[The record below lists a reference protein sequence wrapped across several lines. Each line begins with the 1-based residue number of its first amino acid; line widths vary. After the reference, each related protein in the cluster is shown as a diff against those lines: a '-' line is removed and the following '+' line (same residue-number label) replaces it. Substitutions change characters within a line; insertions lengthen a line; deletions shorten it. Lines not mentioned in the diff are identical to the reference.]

1 MVENW
6 EILFYQKGWWGT
18 SLYGGHILPP
28 PDCNRL
34 GLTNLP
40 ENDEDQSSPQ
50 VPINSSGPA
59 HNIAIKTTKHFQFFA
74 KQFLN
79 GIFQFCFSVI

>member
-1 MVENW
+1 MIMVENW

-40 ENDEDQSSPQ
+40 ENDEDQSSPNVAIHSAALCTISLQ
-50 VPINSSGPA
+50 RKQ
-59 HNIAIKTTKHFQFFA
+59 NISN
-74 KQFLN
+74 FLPN
-79 GIFQFCFSVI
+79 NF